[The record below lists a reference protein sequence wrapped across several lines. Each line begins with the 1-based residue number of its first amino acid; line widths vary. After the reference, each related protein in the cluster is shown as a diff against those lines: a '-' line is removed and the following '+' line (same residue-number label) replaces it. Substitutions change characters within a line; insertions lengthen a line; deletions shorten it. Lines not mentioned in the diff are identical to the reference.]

1 MRDMRSEALR
11 VCWAGGREDIERV
24 QRFRFKIFTE
34 EYIPHFPQ
42 AHLGLD
48 EDVFDHVCDHILI
61 IENTTNQIVGSYRLI
76 PPKAAQK
83 VGSMYCDLLFDLQP
97 LQSIRHNIVEM
108 DRSCI
113 DKRYRNGSTILYMW
127 KMIFQYMKLHGYEY
141 IIGCSSLS
149 IQDGG
154 HAAVALHQRLRAL
167 NHFSSQYAIKA
178 KTPIDL
184 NMSTATGLVS
194 IPPILKGYLNVGA
207 KVCSEPAFDQ
217 LFNTADYLTIMK
229 LSDMKSNYVKRFS
242 R

>member
-1 MRDMRSEALR
+1 MSSADLR
-11 VCWAGGREDIERV
+11 VCWASGKEDIERA
-24 QRFRFKIFTE
+24 QRFRFKVFTE
-34 EYIPHFPQ
+34 EYTPHFPQ

-48 EDVFDHVCDHILI
+48 QDAFDHVCDHLLI
-61 IENTTNQIVGSYRLI
+61 IENTSNQIVGSYRLI
-76 PPKAAQK
+76 PPKAAQQ

-97 LQSIRHNIVEM
+97 LQSIRGSIVEM

-113 DKRYRNGSTILYMW
+113 DKKYRNGSTILYMW
-127 KMIFQYMKLHGYEY
+127 KMIFQYMKTHGHEY

-149 IQDGG
+149 MQDGG
-154 HAAVALHQRLRAL
+154 HAAVALHQRLHAL
-167 NHFSSQYAIKA
+167 NHFSTHYAIKA

-184 NMSTATGLVS
+184 GISASTAPVL

-217 LFNTADYLTIMK
+217 LFTTADYLTILKM
-229 LSDMKSNYVKRFS
+229 SDMKPNYVKRFS